1 MLIGTSSSMAPINLR
16 RRTTMQ
22 WAGSTVH
29 VIQSVMIETIRQ
41 HNFPQAKRSLKEVS
55 PPRRITLGAGRS
67 STTLRCQT
75 NQGKGFGS
83 RRLSDVPSAE

>member
-1 MLIGTSSSMAPINLR
+1 
-16 RRTTMQ
+16 MQ

-83 RRLSDVPSAE
+83 GELQSHFPRMTRPRAGFQAI